1 MRTTLLSM
9 LLMALAAPAV
19 AAPTVEPAAAMRQAA
34 TVYAREMQG
43 VIAYLV
49 RTESRLQA
57 PVVNRD
63 VRSVMW
69 VVLKDGTPTR
79 AKVLRLFRDGKPNEA
94 ERRKLE
100 ERTNANFRA
109 GKSLMAAPY
118 DAGYQ
123 DDYTFSAASSV
134 GCAPGERAIAFTS
147 AKQDEQ
153 HGVGTLVLTPDGHV
167 KRVRFTP
174 NALPEHVKA
183 GEVVLERG
191 PVLPPAGQLPGLWSN
206 RTLSMDYQGNVGPV
220 SGGFKLRQ
228 RLEGYKRFS
237 SVDAAVAAA
246 PTLP

>member
-1 MRTTLLSM
+1 MRTTLLSL
-9 LLMALAAPAV
+9 LLMAVAAPAV
-19 AAPTVEPAAAMRQAA
+19 AAPVVEPAAAMRQAA

-43 VIAYLV
+43 VIAYMV

-69 VVLKDGTPTR
+69 VVLRDGTPMR

-123 DDYTFSAASSV
+123 DDYTFSEASAK
-134 GCAPGERAIAFTS
+134 GLAPGERAIAFTS
-147 AKQDEQ
+147 DKQDEQ
-153 HGVGTLVLTPDGHV
+153 HGAGRLVLTPDGHV
-167 KRVRFTP
+167 KRMRFTP
-174 NALPEHVKA
+174 NVLPEHVKT
-183 GEVVLERG
+183 GEVAMERG
-191 PVLPPAGQLPGLWSN
+191 PVMPGLWSN
-206 RTLSMDYQGNVGPV
+206 RTLAMDYQGSVGPV

-228 RLEGYKRFS
+228 RMEGYKRFS
-237 SVDAAVAAA
+237 SVDAALAAA

>member
-1 MRTTLLSM
+1 MRTTLLSL
-9 LLMALAAPAV
+9 LLMAIAVPAV
-19 AAPTVEPAAAMRQAA
+19 AAPTVEPAAAMRHAA

-43 VIAYLV
+43 VVAYMV

-57 PVVNRD
+57 TVVDRD

-69 VVLKDGTPTR
+69 VVLKDGTPAR
-79 AKVLRLFRDGKPNEA
+79 AKVLRLFRDGRANEA

-100 ERTNANFRA
+100 DRTNANFRA
-109 GKSLMAAPY
+109 GKGLVSAPY

-123 DDYTFSAASSV
+123 DDYTFSEASAK
-134 GCAPGERAIAFTS
+134 GLAPGERAIAFTS

-153 HGVGTLVLTPDGHV
+153 HGAGLLVLTPDGHV
-167 KRVRFTP
+167 KRMRFTP
-174 NALPEHVKA
+174 NVLPEHVKT
-183 GEVVLERG
+183 GEVTMERG
-191 PVLPPAGQLPGLWSN
+191 PVLAPAGQVPGLWSN
-206 RTLSMDYQGNVGPV
+206 RSLSMDYQGNVGPV

-237 SVDAAVAAA
+237 SVDAALAAS